1 MGSGESSA
9 TAPQFL
15 GFAPF
20 AICFANSECPNATES
35 RHSPIVPFSR
45 SRRNGFRAGWVA
57 RTLCY
62 MRDRIARLRVSQLR
76 LAAIP
81 LLVATT
87 ALANGESEYVAPLDV
102 PVSSTPGRAIPFP
115 VVEEAQP
122 RGTPSNAIEMLP
134 EDFAL
139 LRIQGLAQPSSQ
151 QNAVGGK
158 SECFQTIVLRGSRID
173 PGKVT
178 IPAGGLGYVTET
190 WPAALP
196 LRQDVICIAGVPNT
210 LVDIEQSI
218 VTRKN
223 VTLASGEGTVLGS
236 EVFRLRSVTEFG
248 DARSAVIEVS
258 ALSGFDWARL
268 GTGSLEVSTTE
279 PGWHAKTFHYGM
291 HQGRV
296 EEVTPKSVRFAWLS
310 GIRTDSV
317 VLAEKREFAA
327 TVGSG
332 TDIPI
337 SGGGQIRVVRVTGAL
352 KQVELDTPDGPKI
365 LSANVD
371 LRGLPADTAARK
383 KIIATGQTFAALLVP
398 DASDFSTDRAHLEV
412 YSGIRQ
418 YRHGNVVPD
427 ARNFKTYPIAH
438 YTGAVVG
445 IYWVNDQPI
454 ELTPGTATFAGPYD
468 AFKLISTWNKGGE
481 ITAFQLQDAQ
491 GAKSVAL
498 STIGRKS
505 INTLAGNGPTMHSM
519 LARVGASAAG
529 ELHERLSQC
538 LSVPPGPSPGEL
550 RTLALDQQRQAERA
564 ESWLSPKRVRT
575 ALLPALL
582 GLVLGV
588 LMGLMIGRA
597 RRRPRVTQ

>member
-1 MGSGESSA
+1 M
-9 TAPQFL
+9 
-15 GFAPF
+15 
-20 AICFANSECPNATES
+20 
-35 RHSPIVPFSR
+35 
-45 SRRNGFRAGWVA
+45 A
-57 RTLCY
+57 RTVRY
-62 MRDRIARLRVSQLR
+62 MRDRITRRCVGQLR
-76 LAAIP
+76 ITAIQ

-102 PVSSTPGRAIPFP
+102 PVSSAPGRALPFP

-122 RGTPSNAIEMLP
+122 RGTPSNATELLP
-134 EDFAL
+134 EDFAF
-139 LRIQGLAQPSSQ
+139 LRIEGFAQPSLQ

-158 SECFQTIVLRGSRID
+158 AECFQAIVLRGSRID

-196 LRQDVICIAGVPNT
+196 LRQDVLCIAGVPNT

-223 VTLASGEGTVLGS
+223 LTLESGEGTVLGS

-248 DARSAVIEVS
+248 DARSAVVEVS

-317 VLAEKREFAA
+317 MLAEKRDFAA
-327 TVGSG
+327 MVGSG

-337 SGGGQIRVVRVTGAL
+337 SGGGQVRVVRVNGAL

-365 LSANVD
+365 LSADVD

-383 KIIATGQTFAALLVP
+383 KLIATGPTFAALLVP
-398 DASDFSTDRAHLEV
+398 GASDFATGRAQLEV

-418 YRHGNVVPD
+418 YRHGNLVPD
-427 ARNFKTYPIAH
+427 ARNFKAYPIAH
-438 YTGAVVG
+438 YTGAVLG
-445 IYWVNDQPI
+445 IYWVNEQSI
-454 ELTPGTATFAGPYD
+454 ELTPGAATFEGPYN

-481 ITAFQLQDAQ
+481 LTAFQLQDAQ
-491 GAKSVAL
+491 GAKSVAV
-498 STIGRKS
+498 SAIWRKTI
-505 INTLAGNGPTMHSM
+505 NALAGSGPTLHSI

-529 ELHERLSQC
+529 ELHEQLSQC
-538 LSVPPGPSPGEL
+538 LSVPPGPSWGDL
-550 RTLALDQQRQAERA
+550 RTLALKQQHQAE
-564 ESWLSPKRVRT
+564 SDQTWLSPKRVRA
-575 ALLPALL
+575 ALLPALG
-582 GLVLGV
+582 GLILGV
-588 LMGLMIGRA
+588 LMGLVVGRA
-597 RRRPRVTQ
+597 RRRRRVPQ